1 MIVVKLSKYKL
12 RHVIDQAKKSVNYQ
26 SKIERS
32 HRHSKQSSSPVEREK
47 SLIEKAFPEKR
58 PAYNL
63 IADSVLGKNTPHT
76 SSIEL
81 SNETEE
87 FSGKFNQG
95 IRRLRKQYHAELPT
109 ENIGD
114 KLGIEADGRP
124 IWSALLDHER
134 GISNLGTNES
144 RPQDIDWQEM
154 EWPDLLEKSSQ
165 KTFRTW
171 TTIKENQLATS
182 ICEKIID
189 GIGQANPIIISG
201 PENSG
206 KSHLLHATCQA
217 LRDQKKL
224 VYLKQSTFGNQQK
237 EIHPEW
243 DKWIPN
249 LDVLAVENIEK
260 YDDDTLY
267 ELGNAVDLALNH
279 DVLVLLTYAGD
290 VGELEASRLKELVRQ
305 GLNASIGY
313 PSQHSLLLHL
323 RRKTMMESAG
333 LTDDLLSAVV
343 KHSDKNWKT
352 AVSQFEKL
360 VIAIESGIDVQDGE
374 DAEKILLDAYFED
387 DEKEVDKQHIQ
398 IMAQKLVKNAIDEVY
413 TEKDAFGV
421 DLHTEMPEIGTESYE
436 PPSLKPDLNQSMTKE
451 IVSKSMEPHIT
462 STLDVHESERHMVHQ
477 ANKLSG
483 LDSTR
488 VNETVTSIE
497 NMAESAFEDLSIEH
511 ENKTFHL
518 TRLETEIEKLSLRSK
533 KATTE
538 ELIQIADR
546 IKEIEQEIRLVTGD
560 EVVGSPDFEVEEQ
573 PITERRRVLARL
585 RRVQVMLPEAAA

>member
-1 MIVVKLSKYKL
+1 M
-12 RHVIDQAKKSVNYQ
+12 
-26 SKIERS
+26 
-32 HRHSKQSSSPVEREK
+32 
-47 SLIEKAFPEKR
+47 
-58 PAYNL
+58 
-63 IADSVLGKNTPHT
+63 
-76 SSIEL
+76 SSI
-81 SNETEE
+81 T
-87 FSGKFNQG
+87 
-95 IRRLRKQYHAELPT
+95 
-109 ENIGD
+109 
-114 KLGIEADGRP
+114 
-124 IWSALLDHER
+124 WS
-134 GISNLGTNES
+134 
-144 RPQDIDWQEM
+144 
-154 EWPDLLEKSSQ
+154 
-165 KTFRTW
+165 
-171 TTIKENQLATS
+171 
-182 ICEKIID
+182 EKI
-189 GIGQANPIIISG
+189 GL
-201 PENSG
+201 PET
-206 KSHLLHATCQA
+206 KHI
-217 LRDQKKL
+217 RE
-224 VYLKQSTFGNQQK
+224 STKG
-237 EIHPEW
+237 IHPAW

-260 YDDDTLY
+260 CDEDTLH

-279 DVLVLLTYAGD
+279 DVLVLLTHAGD
-290 VGELEASRLKELVRQ
+290 VDELEASGLKELVRQ

-313 PSQHSLLLHL
+313 PSKHSLLLHL
-323 RRKTMMESAG
+323 RRKSMMESAG

-360 VIAIESGIDVQDGE
+360 VIAIESGIEVQDGE

-387 DEKEVDKQHIQ
+387 DEKEIDKQHIQ

-436 PPSLKPDLNQSMTKE
+436 PPSLKPDVNQSITKE
-451 IVSKSMEPHIT
+451 IVSKAMEPHIT
-462 STLDVHESERHMVHQ
+462 STIDVHESERHMVHQ
-477 ANKLSG
+477 ATKLSG

-488 VNETVTSIE
+488 VNETVTSIG

-560 EVVGSPDFEVEEQ
+560 EVVGSPALEVEEQ

-585 RRVQVMLPEAAA
+585 RRVQVMLPEATA